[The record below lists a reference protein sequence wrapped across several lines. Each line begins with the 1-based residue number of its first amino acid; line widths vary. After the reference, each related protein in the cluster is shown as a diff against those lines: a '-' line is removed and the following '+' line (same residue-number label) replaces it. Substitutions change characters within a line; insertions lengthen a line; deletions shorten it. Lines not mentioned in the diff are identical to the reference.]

1 MHHWLVRWWW
11 WWHHSKLQGVAW
23 RCWTKWGISSS
34 YCLPLVSCDNGFGTA
49 VPDPRVKTW
58 MKIRIKCCGISIH
71 HLYTNSRVLEGILTM
86 VIKIIIFNNYLVI
99 GSSLKSHMDVLSDN
113 HNRSQEWTSPN
124 ILWCGHTLVYFL
136 FSVWAHTVYSY
147 CHHWCWSDDGAVGNT
162 TVCLLL
168 LLCEVSR
175 FTPVTCCG
183 CLIIHPCVISGN
195 YQSLGSCWK
204 WLF

>member
-113 HNRSQEWTSPN
+113 HNRSQEWTYSPLYFDVGF
-124 ILWCGHTLVYFL
+124 IHLCTFSLAFGLTQYIAIATIGAGVMTALLVI
-136 FSVWAHTVYSY
+136 
-147 CHHWCWSDDGAVGNT
+147 
-162 TVCLLL
+162 
-168 LLCEVSR
+168 LLCVCCCCCVRWVGSLLW
-175 FTPVTCCG
+175 PV
-183 CLIIHPCVISGN
+183 VVV
-195 YQSLGSCWK
+195 W
-204 WLF
+204 